1 MKRVRARRLT
11 SLLAVVVACT
21 LLFGCTGYEL
31 PPVVEE
37 GEASAS
43 ASAYTS
49 RLNVLALTPYNNN
62 IWGEGLK
69 VFQKEHP
76 QVEVVVAQAFQIS
89 NERDAAQTLKLNEEA
104 LAQAD
109 LVLLPTFSYNYP
121 EERQMLP
128 DFYKLMEKGAFLD
141 LSGRWDLDK
150 DEGLNQAVLNAGVY
164 RGQRYLVPL
173 TYNIPI
179 LLGGEKLLAN
189 LDIDPARCGDIAGFF
204 AQLSTCMPAAKS
216 AGYEEYLL
224 HNGHAHAHFPYSGK
238 YGLYDRQQ
246 RALADRETVR
256 ALCQAYQPYA
266 LTDGIQSPYD
276 LSDFH
281 VKDENL
287 AADHYGAL
295 AMGKTAFYLDTL
307 SPNLMFEYLPL
318 KTIDSPVL
326 LPLSDLAGN
335 PQAQVTY
342 AMAIPVASS
351 NPDGAYQLI
360 RTLLSD
366 KAQKQMQLNYSSA
379 GTWVNN
385 RVTEE
390 TLRSLLSD
398 EQLKS
403 YDASPYFKSGA
414 DRQSQPLAQEDIDA
428 YMEII
433 RSAQPTLSDPFIAD
447 LFYENMRPYFEG
459 TADFDI
465 CYDNLEKAITA
476 YMEQ

>member
-1 MKRVRARRLT
+1 MKRAQTRRLAG
-11 SLLAVVVACT
+11 LLALIAVCA

-31 PPVVEE
+31 APVVEG

-43 ASAYTS
+43 ASVYTS
-49 RLNVLALTPYNNN
+49 RLNVLALTPYN

-69 VFQKEHP
+69 VFQKEYP
-76 QVEVVVAQAFQIS
+76 QVEVVVTQAFQIS

-121 EERQMLP
+121 KDRQMLP
-128 DFYKLMEKGAFLD
+128 DVYKLMEKGAFLD
-141 LSGRWDLDK
+141 LSGRWNLDK

-173 TYNIPI
+173 TYNIPV

-189 LDIDPARCGDIAGFF
+189 LDIDPAKGKDIAGLF
-204 AQLSTCMPAAKS
+204 AQLSACIPTAKS
-216 AGYEEYLL
+216 AGYEECLL
-224 HNGHAHAHFPYSGK
+224 HNGHAHAHFPYSGEF
-238 YGLYDRQQ
+238 GLYDRQQ
-246 RALADRETVR
+246 HALADRETVR

-276 LSDFH
+276 LAGFH

-287 AADHYGAL
+287 AADYYGAL

-307 SPNLMFEYLPL
+307 SPYLMFEYLPL
-318 KTIDSPVL
+318 KTIDRPVL

-342 AMAIPVASS
+342 AMAIPAASS

-366 KAQKQMQLNYSSA
+366 EAQKQMQLNYQGA

-390 TLRSLLSD
+390 ALRSSLSE

-414 DRQSQPLAQEDIDA
+414 DRQSQPLSQEDVDA
-428 YMEII
+428 YMEIV

-447 LFYENMRPYFEG
+447 LFYESMQPYFEG